1 MINNILFPKKHSE
14 TSGDRPQ
21 PSAGKSVGKPP
32 VLPQGRAKGLYDEQL
47 QRQQQER
54 KLREGG
60 KPALLGAKM
69 DEPDFLGA
77 HG

>member
-1 MINNILFPKKHSE
+1 MINNILFPKKDSG
-14 TSGDRPQ
+14 SSGNRPNSPAGGDR
-21 PSAGKSVGKPP
+21 ARAP

-54 KLREGG
+54 KLREGS
-60 KPALLGAKM
+60 KPALLGSNM
-69 DEPDFLGA
+69 EEQDLLGA

>member
-1 MINNILFPKKHSE
+1 MTSNILFPKNDSE
-14 TSGDRPQ
+14 TSGDRPK
-21 PSAGKSVGKPP
+21 PSAGKGGKPP

-60 KPALLGAKM
+60 KAALLGTKI